1 MSITGVVGAGAL
13 SRGIVRL
20 MSATTVQGAAG
31 QMTPGRRR
39 VILMTLTASVG
50 IFVLTSTLANV
61 ALPQIQGAFA
71 ATQDQITWIVTSNL
85 LAMAVATPMTGWLD
99 GRFGRRR
106 VMLWS
111 SGGFI
116 IASILC
122 GLATSLEELVI
133 LRAFQGFA
141 GSPLLPLSQAIII
154 AIYPKEDHP
163 KVLVLWSMGVTIASI
178 FAPLVGGYMSEDYS
192 WRWVFLMIVPPAGA
206 CFLAI
211 WTFIDKSEEAPT
223 AGRLDWFGFIFLAVA
238 VSALQIMLDRGQRQD
253 WFDSPEIVAEAIV
266 AAAAFYLFIAHVTTT
281 ERPFLQLR
289 LLLDRN
295 YAVGI
300 IIGFTFGMLYFT
312 LLVLQPT
319 MLQVLQGYPDSLIG
333 IIQATRGIGLLTG
346 SFVLLTLLRKLDPR
360 LVLFIGFLIQAI
372 AGFAMSRF
380 DVNMTLFAV
389 TWTTMLQGFG
399 VGMMWSPIFLV
410 TFATLD
416 PRHVPEAAS
425 VFHLLRNIGS
435 SVHIALTATLVVR
448 TGRVT
453 YSELVEALNPF
464 NETLAYQSVMG
475 SWSMASESG
484 LAALAGEVGR
494 QSILVGYVNGYYAYA
509 AAAILVMPLAFVA
522 KRPLLG

>member
-1 MSITGVVGAGAL
+1 MSD
-13 SRGIVRL
+13 
-20 MSATTVQGAAG
+20 ATTFQAPD
-31 QMTPGRRR
+31 QMTPGKRR

-106 VMLWS
+106 VMLFA

-116 IASILC
+116 TASILC
-122 GLATSLEELVI
+122 GLATSLEELVFM
-133 LRAFQGFA
+133 RALQGFSGA
-141 GSPLLPLSQAIII
+141 PLLPLSQAIII
-154 AIYPKEDHP
+154 SIYPKEDHP

-178 FAPLVGGYMSEDYS
+178 IAPLVGGYMSEDYS
-192 WRWVFLMIVPPAGA
+192 WRWVFLMIVPPAIA

-211 WTFIDKSEEAPT
+211 WTFIDKTDEVPNAS
-223 AGRLDWFGFIFLAVA
+223 RFDWFGFIFLAVA

-253 WFDSPEIVAEAIV
+253 WFDSPEIIAEAVV
-266 AAAAFYLFIAHVTTT
+266 AIAAFYLFIAHVSTT
-281 ERPFLQLR
+281 EHPFLRLK

-312 LLVLQPT
+312 TLVLQPT
-319 MLQVLQGYPDSLIG
+319 MLQSLRGYPDSLIG
-333 IIQATRGIGLLTG
+333 IIQATRGIGLLSG
-346 SFVLLTLLRKLDPR
+346 SVVLLFLLRNVDPR
-360 LVLFIGFLIQAI
+360 TVLFIGFLIQGV
-372 AGFAMSRF
+372 AGLAMSQF

-410 TFATLD
+410 TFATLNQRD
-416 PRHVPEAAS
+416 VPEAAS

-448 TGRVT
+448 SGRTT

-464 NETLAYQSVMG
+464 NEALAFGSVMG
-475 SWSMASESG
+475 RYSMSSEGG
-484 LAALAGEVGR
+484 LMVLAGEIGR
-494 QSILVGYVNGYYAYA
+494 QASLVGYTNGYYAYA
-509 AAAILVMPLAFVA
+509 AAAILVMPLAYFA
-522 KRPLLG
+522 KRPRLG

>member
-1 MSITGVVGAGAL
+1 MSD
-13 SRGIVRL
+13 SPNP
-20 MSATTVQGAAG
+20 
-31 QMTPGRRR
+31 MTPARRR
-39 VILMTLTASVG
+39 VILLTLTASVG

-106 VMLWS
+106 VMLCA

-116 IASILC
+116 IASVLC
-122 GLATSLEELVI
+122 GLATSLEELVL

-141 GSPLLPLSQAIII
+141 GAPLLPLSQAIII
-154 AIYPKEDHP
+154 AIYPRNQHS
-163 KVLVLWSMGVTIASI
+163 KVLVLWSMGVTISSI

-192 WRWVFLMIVPPAGA
+192 WRWVFLMIVPPAIA
-206 CFLAI
+206 CFIAI
-211 WTFIDKSEEAPT
+211 WHFIEKPDGSPT
-223 AGRLDWFGFIFLAVA
+223 TGRFDWFGFLFLALA

-253 WFDSPEIVAEAIV
+253 WFDSPEIIAEAAV
-266 AAAAFYLFIAHVTTT
+266 AVTAFYLFIAHVTTT
-281 ERPFLQLR
+281 DRPFLQLR

-312 LLVLQPT
+312 TLVLQPT
-319 MLQVLQGYPDSLIG
+319 MLQSLRGYPDSLIG
-333 IIQATRGIGLLTG
+333 IIQATRGIGLLSG
-346 SFVLLTLLRKLDPR
+346 SIVLLFLLRNIDPR
-360 LVLFIGFLIQAI
+360 IVLFLGFLIQGI
-372 AGFAMSRF
+372 AGFAMSQF

-410 TFATLD
+410 TFATLEQ
-416 PRHVPEAAS
+416 RHVPEAAS

-448 TGRVT
+448 SGRST
-453 YSELVEALNPF
+453 YSELIEALNPF
-464 NETLAYQSVMG
+464 NEALVFGSVMG
-475 SWSMASESG
+475 EWSMASESG
-484 LAALAGEVGR
+484 LMTLAGEVER
-494 QSILVGYVNGYYAYA
+494 QASLVGYTNGYYAYA
-509 AAAILVMPLAFVA
+509 AAAILVMPLAFFA
-522 KRPLLG
+522 KRPQLG

>member
-1 MSITGVVGAGAL
+1 MSDSTNP
-13 SRGIVRL
+13 
-20 MSATTVQGAAG
+20 
-31 QMTPGRRR
+31 MTPARRR
-39 VILMTLTASVG
+39 VILLTLTASVG

-106 VMLWS
+106 VMLCA

-116 IASILC
+116 TASILC
-122 GLATSLEELVI
+122 GLANSLEELVVM
-133 LRAFQGFA
+133 RALQGFA
-141 GSPLLPLSQAIII
+141 GAPLLPLSQATIIS
-154 AIYPKEDHP
+154 IYPREQHA
-163 KVLVLWSMGVTIASI
+163 KVLVLWSMGVTISSI
-178 FAPLVGGYMSEDYS
+178 FAPLIGGYMSEDYS
-192 WRWVFLMIVPPAGA
+192 WRWVFLMIVPPAIA

-211 WTFIDKSEEAPT
+211 WHFIDKSDEAPT
-223 AGRLDWFGFIFLAVA
+223 AGRFDWFGFIFLALS

-253 WFDSPEIVAEAIV
+253 WFDSPEIIAEAVV
-266 AAAAFYLFIAHVTTT
+266 AVTAFYLFIAHVTTT
-281 ERPFLQLR
+281 DRPFLRLK

-312 LLVLQPT
+312 TLVLQPT
-319 MLQVLQGYPDSLIG
+319 MLQSLRGYPDSLIG
-333 IIQATRGIGLLTG
+333 IIQASRGIGLLAG
-346 SFVLLTLLRKLDPR
+346 SFVLLILLRNIDPR
-360 LVLFIGFLIQAI
+360 AVLFVGFLIQGI
-372 AGFAMSRF
+372 AGFAMSQF

-416 PRHVPEAAS
+416 QRDVPEAAS

-448 TGRVT
+448 SGRAT

-464 NETLAYQSVMG
+464 NESLAFGSVMG
-475 SWSMASESG
+475 RWSMTSEGG
-484 LAALAGEVGR
+484 LMALAGEVGR
-494 QSILVGYVNGYYAYA
+494 QASLIGYTNGYYAYA
-509 AAAILVMPLAFVA
+509 AAAILVMPLAFFA
-522 KRPLLG
+522 KRPQMG

>member
-1 MSITGVVGAGAL
+1 MSDP
-13 SRGIVRL
+13 
-20 MSATTVQGAAG
+20 TTSQTLG

-106 VMLWS
+106 VMLFA

-116 IASILC
+116 AASILC
-122 GLATSLEELVI
+122 GLATSLEELV
-133 LRAFQGFA
+133 LMRTFQGFA
-141 GSPLLPLSQAIII
+141 GAPLLPLSQAIII

-178 FAPLVGGYMSEDYS
+178 IAPLVGGYMSEDYS
-192 WRWVFLMIVPPAGA
+192 WRWVFLMIVPPAIA
-206 CFLAI
+206 CYLLI
-211 WTFIDKSEEAPT
+211 WTFIEKSDEAPT
-223 AGRLDWFGFIFLAVA
+223 AGRFDWFGFIFLAVA

-253 WFDSPEIVAEAIV
+253 WFDSPEIIAEAVIAV
-266 AAAAFYLFIAHVTTT
+266 VAFYLFIAHVSTTD
-281 ERPFLQLR
+281 RPFLRLK

-312 LLVLQPT
+312 TLVLQPT
-319 MLQVLQGYPDSLIG
+319 MLQSLRGYPDSLIG
-333 IIQATRGIGLLTG
+333 IIQATRGIGLLSG
-346 SFVLLTLLRKLDPR
+346 SVVLLFLLRNIDPR
-360 LVLFIGFLIQAI
+360 KVLFIGFLIQGL
-372 AGFAMSRF
+372 AGLAMSQF

-410 TFATLD
+410 TFATLNQRD
-416 PRHVPEAAS
+416 VPEAAS

-448 TGRVT
+448 SGRAT
-453 YSELVEALNPF
+453 YSELVEALSPF
-464 NETLAYQSVMG
+464 NEALVFGSVMG
-475 SWSMASESG
+475 EYSMSSQGG
-484 LAALAGEVGR
+484 LMVLAGEVGR
-494 QSILVGYVNGYYAYA
+494 QASLVGYTNGYYAYA
-509 AAAILVMPLAFVA
+509 AAAILVMPLAFFA
-522 KRPLLG
+522 KRPRLA

>member
-1 MSITGVVGAGAL
+1 MSDPPPSSTPGL
-13 SRGIVRL
+13 
-20 MSATTVQGAAG
+20 
-31 QMTPGRRR
+31 MTPGRRR

-106 VMLWS
+106 VMLCA

-116 IASILC
+116 AASILC
-122 GLATSLEELVI
+122 GLATSLEELVFM
-133 LRAFQGFA
+133 RAFQGFSGA
-141 GSPLLPLSQAIII
+141 PLLPLSQAIII
-154 AIYPKEDHP
+154 SIYPKEDHP

-192 WRWVFLMIVPPAGA
+192 WRWVFLMIVPPAIA
-206 CFLAI
+206 CFLLI
-211 WTFIDKSEEAPT
+211 WTFIDKSDEAPST
-223 AGRLDWFGFIFLAVA
+223 GRFDWFGFIFLAVA

-253 WFDSPEIVAEAIV
+253 WFDSPEIIAEAVV
-266 AAAAFYLFIAHVTTT
+266 AIAAFYLFITHVSTT
-281 ERPFLQLR
+281 EHPFLRLK

-312 LLVLQPT
+312 TLVLQPT
-319 MLQVLQGYPDSLIG
+319 MLQSLRGYPDSLIG
-333 IIQATRGIGLLTG
+333 IIQASRGIGLLSG
-346 SFVLLTLLRKLDPR
+346 SVVLLFLLRNIDPR
-360 LVLFIGFLIQAI
+360 AVLFIGFLIQGI
-372 AGFAMSRF
+372 AGLAMSQF

-410 TFATLD
+410 TFATLNQRD
-416 PRHVPEAAS
+416 VPEAAS

-448 TGRVT
+448 SGRTT

-464 NETLAYQSVMG
+464 NEALAFETVMG
-475 SWSMASESG
+475 RYSMASEGG
-484 LAALAGEVGR
+484 LMVLAGEVGR
-494 QSILVGYVNGYYAYA
+494 QASLVGYTNGYYAYA
-509 AAAILVMPLAFVA
+509 AAAILVMPLAFLA
-522 KRPLLG
+522 KRPRLG

>member
-1 MSITGVVGAGAL
+1 
-13 SRGIVRL
+13 
-20 MSATTVQGAAG
+20 
-31 QMTPGRRR
+31 MTPARRR
-39 VILMTLTASVG
+39 VILLTLTASVG

-106 VMLWS
+106 VMLCA

-116 IASILC
+116 FASILC

-133 LRAFQGFA
+133 LRALQGFA
-141 GSPLLPLSQAIII
+141 GAPLLPLSQAIII
-154 AIYPKEDHP
+154 AIYPRDQHS
-163 KVLVLWSMGVTIASI
+163 KVLVLWSMGVTISSI

-192 WRWVFLMIVPPAGA
+192 WRWVFLMIVPPAIA
-206 CFLAI
+206 CFIAI
-211 WTFIDKSEEAPT
+211 WHFIEKSDEPPT
-223 AGRLDWFGFIFLAVA
+223 AGRFDWFGFLFLALS
-238 VSALQIMLDRGQRQD
+238 VSALQIMLDRGQRLD
-253 WFDSPEIVAEAIV
+253 WFDSPEIIAEAVV
-266 AAAAFYLFIAHVTTT
+266 AVVAFYLFIAHVTTT
-281 ERPFLQLR
+281 DRPFLRLR

-312 LLVLQPT
+312 TLVLQPT
-319 MLQVLQGYPDSLIG
+319 MLQSLRGYPDSLIG
-333 IIQATRGIGLLTG
+333 IIQATRGIGLLSG
-346 SFVLLTLLRKLDPR
+346 SVVLLFLLRNIDPR
-360 LVLFIGFLIQAI
+360 IVLFFGFLIQGI
-372 AGFAMSRF
+372 AGFAMSQF

-410 TFATLD
+410 TFATLNQRD
-416 PRHVPEAAS
+416 VPEAAS

-448 TGRVT
+448 SGRAT

-464 NETLAYQSVMG
+464 NEALAFGSVMG
-475 SWSMASESG
+475 QWSMESESG
-484 LAALAGEVGR
+484 LMALAGEVGR
-494 QSILVGYVNGYYAYA
+494 QASLVGYTNGYYAYA
-509 AAAILVMPLAFVA
+509 AAAIIVMPLAFFA
-522 KRPLLG
+522 KRPQLG

>member
-1 MSITGVVGAGAL
+1 MSESTNP
-13 SRGIVRL
+13 
-20 MSATTVQGAAG
+20 
-31 QMTPGRRR
+31 MTPARRR

-71 ATQDQITWIVTSNL
+71 ATPDQVTWIVTSNL

-106 VMLWS
+106 VMLCA

-116 IASILC
+116 AASILC
-122 GLATSLEELVI
+122 GLANSLEELV
-133 LRAFQGFA
+133 LVRALQGFA
-141 GSPLLPLSQAIII
+141 GAPLLPLSQAIII
-154 AIYPKEDHP
+154 AIYPKDQHA

-178 FAPLVGGYMSEDYS
+178 FAPLIGGYMSEDYS
-192 WRWVFLMIVPPAGA
+192 WRWVFFMIVPPAVA
-206 CFLAI
+206 CFLAL
-211 WTFIDKSEEAPT
+211 WHFIDKSDEAPT
-223 AGRLDWFGFIFLAVA
+223 AGRLDWFGFIFLALS

-253 WFDSPEIVAEAIV
+253 WFDSPEIIAEATV
-266 AAAAFYLFIAHVTTT
+266 AVAAFYLFIVHVSTTD
-281 ERPFLQLR
+281 RPFLRLR

-312 LLVLQPT
+312 ILVLQPT
-319 MLQVLQGYPDSLIG
+319 MLQSLRGYPDSLIG
-333 IIQATRGIGLLTG
+333 IIQASRGIGLLTG
-346 SFVLLTLLRKLDPR
+346 SFFLLIALRKVDPR
-360 LVLFIGFLIQAI
+360 LVLFSGFLIQGI
-372 AGFAMSRF
+372 AGLAMSQF

-435 SVHIALTATLVVR
+435 SVHIALTATLVAR
-448 TGRVT
+448 SGRAS
-453 YSELVEALNPF
+453 YSELVQALNPF
-464 NETLAYQSVMG
+464 NEALTFGSVMG
-475 SWSMASESG
+475 RWSMASESG
-484 LAALAGEVGR
+484 LAALAGEAGR
-494 QSILVGYVNGYYAYA
+494 QATLVGYVNGYYAYA
-509 AAAILVMPLAFVA
+509 AAAFLVMPLAFLA
-522 KRPLLG
+522 KRPQLS